1 MTINCKGNLI
11 NLDTPKVMGILNLT
25 PDSFYDGGEFLSEK
39 DILKQVEKMLAEGAD
54 FIDVGGQSSR
64 PQAQRITWEEE
75 LKRVLP
81 PIQSILKEFPET
93 LVSIDT
99 FYSEIARHAVEN
111 GAAIIND
118 ISAGTIDSK
127 MFETV
132 GDLQVP
138 YILMHMQGT
147 PETMQNHPIYKN
159 IIQDI
164 VYFLSEKIAQLRE
177 FGINDIVIDPGFGF
191 GKTLEDNYTILNHLD
206 LFSVLELPLL
216 VGASRKSMIYN
227 LLEITPQEALN
238 GTTIVNT
245 LALTKGA
252 NILRVHDVKEA
263 VESIKI
269 TTFASEL

>member
-1 MTINCKGNLI
+1 
-11 NLDTPKVMGILNLT
+11 LDTPKVMGILNLT